1 MGERGLAGERD
12 ASGLR
17 IGVAVARYNQD
28 ISERLL
34 DGALEALRSMG
45 ADGDRVTVC
54 WVPGAME
61 LALAAASLARTQDAV
76 VCLGC
81 VIKGD
86 TAHFEHVAGQA
97 AAGIARVALDCG
109 KPVTF
114 GVLTTYDREQA
125 LARTEPGDNKGAEA
139 AEAAVEMVNLLR
151 ALPPG

>member
-1 MGERGLAGERD
+1 MGRRGLAGEHNAAD
-12 ASGLR
+12 LR
-17 IGVAVARYNQD
+17 VGIAVSRYNQD

-34 DGALEALRSMG
+34 EGALEALKAMG
-45 ADGDRVTVC
+45 AAEERITVC

-61 LALAAASLARTQDAV
+61 LPLAAAALARGHDAV

-86 TAHFEHVAGQA
+86 TAHFEHVATQA
-97 AAGIARVALDCG
+97 AAGISRVAQDAG

-125 LARTEPGDNKGAEA
+125 LARTRPGENKGAEA
-139 AEAAVEMVNLLR
+139 AEAAVEMVDLLR
-151 ALPPG
+151 RLR